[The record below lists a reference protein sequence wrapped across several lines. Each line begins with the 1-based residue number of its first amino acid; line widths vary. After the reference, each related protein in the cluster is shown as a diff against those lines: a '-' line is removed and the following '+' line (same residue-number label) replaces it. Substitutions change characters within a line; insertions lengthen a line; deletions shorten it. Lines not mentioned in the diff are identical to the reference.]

1 MINYPKITLNSGKEF
16 PVQRFHP
23 WIFSGAIKQAD
34 SNLTDGDIVEIYS
47 AKEQF
52 LGMAHYQKASIY
64 ARIISFRKEEINV
77 DFWVKKIQKA
87 FAYREFL
94 NLSNNPRT
102 NVYRLLFG
110 EGDGM
115 PGLILDV
122 YNGHIVFQAHSIGMH
137 LSRKKITEALIIVY
151 GNALKSVYDKSSETL
166 PANYATSVSNDYL
179 FGDLNEELVVV
190 ENDVKFFIDFINGQK
205 TGFFIDQRQNR
216 ELLGKY
222 SLGKRVLNTF
232 SYTGGFSM
240 YAAKNNCEMIHSVD
254 SSKKAIDYCDKNAI
268 LNNITN
274 HQGFAI
280 DTFDYLKDEGKNYD
294 IIILDPPAFAK
305 SKNVS
310 HNAVIGYKRLNQMA
324 LQQIKKGGILFT
336 FSCSGVIDKTLFYNT
351 VTAAAIE
358 SRRHLKLLHTLS
370 QPADHPIIP
379 NFPEGEYL
387 KGLAFYVE

>member
-166 PANYATSVSNDYL
+166 PANYATSISNDYL

-190 ENDVKFFIDFINGQK
+190 ENDVKFLIDFINGQK